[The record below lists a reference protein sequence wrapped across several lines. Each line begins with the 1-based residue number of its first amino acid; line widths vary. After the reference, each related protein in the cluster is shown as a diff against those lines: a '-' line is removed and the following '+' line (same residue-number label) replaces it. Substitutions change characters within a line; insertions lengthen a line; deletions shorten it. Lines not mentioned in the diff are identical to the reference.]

1 MPATSVMKPRR
12 CVDRPTNSCIIK
24 DTYPGQLSSVMI
36 MLLDRQTEGHTDLG
50 TEKLPESQINSFET
64 TIAYMPLIQFE
75 SLSIILVIT
84 SRGVISGV
92 TFIPIVL
99 GSSAS
104 AFSQNSM
111 KTFM

>member
-12 CVDRPTNSCIIK
+12 YVDRPTNSCFIK

-36 MLLDRQTEGHTDLG
+36 MLRQTDRHTDLG